1 MRTLVSTFFHEK
13 RWQEAKEL
21 QLQLMAAKKK
31 LLGSVHPET
40 LNDMVDLA
48 GLFRSVKAMLDRS
61 CSAVAD
67 DDDWD
72 SSDSQDSADVVR
84 VDDWLACSDKGP
96 QSISPL

>member
-1 MRTLVSTFFHEK
+1 
-13 RWQEAKEL
+13 
-21 QLQLMAAKKK
+21 MAAEKK

-40 LNDMVDLA
+40 LNDMADLA

-84 VDDWLACSDKGP
+84 VDDWLACSDKAP